1 MALNFG
7 AILGGAAEQIVDMQ
21 EDKIQRVNLLTDKY
35 WDQHTQNMFDK
46 KAKEDAKAELVE
58 NSIQKLSSFYD
69 GNVDAGA
76 ALYNKLG
83 GNIETADEFYK
94 AALYQRDTL
103 GEDIKPMLGS
113 IDENFESSGMSA
125 ADYAA
130 SFRKPVSLDIT
141 IPEGTDSKVAKEIQK
156 RKTEMEEAGLLPKG
170 IKTDKPTFAELKG
183 FDRSQFN
190 TSTNIDLIQQN
201 LITKLDKL
209 DVNSETYE
217 EDKAKL
223 ENRIFRINTLKQKA
237 EEGIYDDPVKTNQT
251 VGFLRS
257 IVNERISKENNVE
270 KTGTR
275 FIRDENNNI
284 ISREIVNATTAKEY
298 LNSIMPG
305 ILEEYT
311 SNVSPKDREYFNSAA
326 KLLGYETEA
335 EDVGETSVEESANEV
350 ANTQGED
357 KTVEAPKNKV
367 AKGFDLKGVKD
378 SFLELPLDEA
388 AQILIDNTPQ
398 GKTPPTLDQAKQLI
412 TEEKN
417 KRKSKIIGK
426 NVTPRPDG
434 NRNPNLVSDM
444 IKWDKQYGDTHNP
457 DGSPKEKQ
465 T

>member
-1 MALNFG
+1 MVFGNIG

-69 GNVDAGA
+69 GNIDAGA

-113 IDENFESSGMSA
+113 IDENFEASGMSA
-125 ADYAA
+125 ADYAE

-141 IPEGTDSKVAKEIQK
+141 IPEGTDSKVAKELQK
-156 RKTEMEEAGLLPKG
+156 RQTEMQEAGLLPKG

-183 FDRSQFN
+183 FDRSKFN
-190 TSTNIDLIQQN
+190 TSTNIEVIKDN
-201 LITKLDKL
+201 LIIKVNNLDP
-209 DVNSETYE
+209 NSETYE
-217 EDKAKL
+217 QDKANF
-223 ENRIFRINTLKQKA
+223 ESRIARINSLQQKA
-237 EEGIYDDPVKTNQT
+237 EEGVYDDPLKINQARNT
-251 VGFLRS
+251 IMDVINDEIRS
-257 IVNERISKENNVE
+257 ENNVE
-270 KTGTR
+270 KTGTT
-275 FIRDENNNI
+275 FVEVDGQMIKKT
-284 ISREIVNATTAKEY
+284 VNATTARAY
-298 LNSIMPG
+298 RNSILPRV
-305 ILEEYT
+305 LEQLSGKADPRT
-311 SNVSPKDREYFNSAA
+311 KDYYLQAA
-326 KLLGYETEA
+326 KILGYEEEA
-335 EDVGETSVEESANEV
+335 ENLAGESVEESASQI
-350 ANTQGED
+350 ANNQSED
-357 KTVEAPKNKV
+357 KTVEAPKKTV
-367 AKGFDLKGVKD
+367 AKGFELDKLKD
-378 SFLELPLDEA
+378 SFFELPLDEA
-388 AQILIDNTPQ
+388 AQAMIDNTPAD
-398 GKTPPTLDQAKQLI
+398 KPVPTLDQAKQLI

-417 KRKSKIIGK
+417 RRKSKIIGI

-434 NRNPNLVSDM
+434 NRNPNLVKDM
-444 IKWDKQYGDTHNP
+444 MEWDKKYGDTHNP